1 MASGKRSIGLS
12 APSTPA
18 QPRIESSAKLRL
30 HLGCGK
36 RYLPGF
42 VHVDRAD
49 FPHIDFRCGAD
60 SLHMFE
66 SDAAELIYA
75 SHMLE
80 YFDRVEVRRVLEE
93 WRRVLCPGGVLRL
106 AVPDFEALAE
116 AYFQNKKL
124 DTILGP
130 LYGHMEIAGSDAAIY
145 HKTVYDFES
154 LRNLLEDGGFRDVRR
169 YDWRETIH
177 RGVDDHSQAYIPHMD
192 KEHGKLISLNVECL
206 KPLA

>member
-1 MASGKRSIGLS
+1 MAAGKQSIGS
-12 APSTPA
+12 PAPSTPA
-18 QPRIESSAKLRL
+18 RSPTEAGARLKL

-93 WRRVLCPGGVLRL
+93 WRRVLCPGGLLRL
-106 AVPDFEALAE
+106 SMPDFEALSE
-116 AYFQNKKL
+116 DYFQNK
-124 DTILGP
+124 
-130 LYGHMEIAGSDAAIY
+130 
-145 HKTVYDFES
+145 
-154 LRNLLEDGGFRDVRR
+154 
-169 YDWRETIH
+169 
-177 RGVDDHSQAYIPHMD
+177 
-192 KEHGKLISLNVECL
+192 
-206 KPLA
+206 